1 MDDLWTIAWLQPE
14 DALAYWRERIP
25 MTAET
30 MATIEEEHR
39 GRAFTVAGVTALQY
53 VTAIYEA
60 IDQAIA
66 DGLTVEEFSARVAG
80 IGAAKGFTGLAPWH
94 LETVF
99 LNGTTNAYM
108 AGRYRQMVHPATLQ
122 RRPIWVYDAVNDQAT
137 RPSHA
142 ALDGIARRAN
152 DPFWQEYYPPNG
164 HRCRC
169 DVLNLTEE
177 EAQRLGYK
185 VDTGIPPGAAAPDPG
200 WATDP
205 IAAFSR
211 WEPDLTRV
219 PAPLRAAHEA
229 GTKTR

>member
-1 MDDLWTIAWLQPE
+1 
-14 DALAYWRERIP
+14 
-25 MTAET
+25 MTAEQ
-30 MATIEEEHR
+30 MAAIEEEHR
-39 GRAFTVAGVTALQY
+39 GRAFTVARVTSLQY
-53 VTAIYEA
+53 VTAIYSG

-66 DGLTVEEFSARVAG
+66 EGLTVDEFVGRISE
-80 IGAAKGFTGLAPWH
+80 IGAAKGFTGIATWH

-99 LNGTTNAYM
+99 QNGIANAFM
-108 AGRYRQMVHPATLQ
+108 AGRYRQMVHPATLEK
-122 RRPIWVYDAVNDQAT
+122 RPIWVYDAVNDQAT

-142 ALDGIARRAN
+142 ALDGIARRHD

-177 EAQRLGYK
+177 EAQRLGYQ
-185 VDTGIPPGAAAPDPG
+185 VDTGIPPGAAGPDQG
-200 WATDP
+200 WALDP
-205 IAAFSR
+205 VTAFSR

-229 GTKTR
+229 KATTR